1 MKLHRIITLV
11 TDDATDNDAHA
22 AATTRPRRP
31 GRPRRDEREARH
43 NALLDAAV
51 RLFAARGYAST
62 TIDAVAV
69 EAGVSKRTIYAH
81 FTDKAGLFAA
91 AIDRLHA
98 HEVAHAGGDEDLE
111 TVATQ
116 IVHTLHGDDAV
127 TLHGLVVAEARQF
140 PELAATFY
148 ARGPQSSITALAR
161 VLTADGLPDAGL
173 RAEAL
178 YSLLLGEPHRRRLLG
193 LAPAPSMSEAREH
206 ATAALRLLVG

>member
-1 MKLHRIITLV
+1 MKLQRIITGV
-11 TDDATDNDAHA
+11 ADDDTDNGTHA
-22 AATTRPRRP
+22 AATPRPHRR
-31 GRPRRDEREARH
+31 GRPRREEREARH
-43 NALLDAAV
+43 SALLDAAV
-51 RLFAARGYAST
+51 RLFTARGYAAT

-69 EAGVSKRTIYAH
+69 EAGVSKRTIYAR
-81 FTDKAGLFAA
+81 FTDKAGLFVA

-98 HEVAHAGGDEDLE
+98 HEAEHAAGDRNLE

-127 TLHGLVVAEARQF
+127 TLHRLVVAEAHQF

-161 VLTADGLPDAGL
+161 LLTADGLPDAEL
-173 RAEAL
+173 HAEAL

-193 LAPAPSMSEAREH
+193 LTSAPSLSEAREH
-206 ATAALRLLVG
+206 ATAALRLLRR